1 MPNPKILIASRQT
14 PEVEAILN
22 DAPSEVEIHLLPP
35 GEQLGDHL
43 SEIEIIYGAISEAD
57 LPKAESLRWV
67 HQPHAGVEGFMYPAF
82 KASDVVLTNCR
93 RLYGKQISE
102 HAFALL
108 LSLTRSIPTQL
119 EFMKRKHWERVPCIE
134 LAGMTMGILGLGGI
148 GRAVADR
155 AKAFEFNVIAVDPE
169 SMEKP
174 DTVTQLGR
182 LDWLP
187 EMMAQSNVVMVCCPS
202 TPETHKLLSY
212 EQFNLLPEGSYLV
225 NVSRGKIIDEDALIA
240 ALRSGKLAAAGLDV
254 TYVEP
259 CPPDSPL
266 WTEPNVILTS
276 HSAGASQHIRA
287 RAMQLFVDNLHR
299 YVKGELLENV
309 VDKQK
314 GY

>member
-1 MPNPKILIASRQT
+1 MPNPKILIASRQV
-14 PEVEAILN
+14 PEVEAMLN
-22 DAPSEVEIHLLPP
+22 DAPSEVEIHFLPP
-35 GEQLGDHL
+35 GEQPGDHL
-43 SEIEIIYGAISEAD
+43 SGIEIIYGSISEAD
-57 LPKAESLRWV
+57 FPKAGSLRWV

-93 RLYGKQISE
+93 RLYGRQISE

-108 LSLTRSIPTQL
+108 LSLTRSIPAQL

-148 GRAVADR
+148 GRAVAAR

-174 DTVTQLGR
+174 DTVTQLGK

-202 TPETHKLLSY
+202 TPETHKLLSH
-212 EQFNLLPEGSYLV
+212 EQFNLLPDGSYLV
-225 NVSRGKIIDEDALIA
+225 NVSRGRIVDEDALIA

-266 WTEPNVILTS
+266 WSEPNVILTG

-287 RAMQLFVDNLHR
+287 RAMQLFVENLHR
-299 YVKGELLENV
+299 YVKGEPLENV

>member
-1 MPNPKILIASRQT
+1 MPNPKILIASRQV
-14 PEVEAILN
+14 PEVEAMLN
-22 DAPSEVEIHLLPP
+22 DAPSEVEIHFLPP

-43 SEIEIIYGAISEAD
+43 SGIEIIYGSISEAD
-57 LPKAESLRWV
+57 FPKAGSLRWV

-93 RLYGKQISE
+93 RLYGRQISE

-108 LSLTRSIPTQL
+108 LSLTRSIPAQL

-148 GRAVADR
+148 GRAVAAR

-174 DTVTQLGR
+174 DTVTQLGK

-202 TPETHKLLSY
+202 TPETHKLLSH
-212 EQFNLLPEGSYLV
+212 EQFNLLPDGSYLV
-225 NVSRGKIIDEDALIA
+225 NVSRGRIVDEDALIA
-240 ALRSGKLAAAGLDV
+240 ALRNGKLAAAGLDV

-266 WTEPNVILTS
+266 WTEPNVILTG

-287 RAMQLFVDNLHR
+287 RAMQLFVENLHR
-299 YVKGELLENV
+299 YVKGEPLENV

>member
-1 MPNPKILIASRQT
+1 MPNPKVLIVSRQT
-14 PEVEAILN
+14 PDVEAMLN
-22 DAPSEVEIHLLPP
+22 DAPPEAEIHFLPV
-35 GEQLGDHL
+35 GEKSGDHL
-43 SEIEIIYGAISEAD
+43 SGVEITYGGISDAD
-57 LPKAESLRWV
+57 FPKAESLRWV

-82 KASDVVLTNCR
+82 KASDVTLTNCR
-93 RLYGKQISE
+93 GLYGLQISE

-148 GRAVADR
+148 GRAVASR

-169 SMEKP
+169 PIEKP
-174 DTVTQLGR
+174 DTVETLGK

-187 EMMAQSNVVMVCCPS
+187 EFMARSNVVMVCCPS
-202 TPETHKLLSY
+202 TPETHKLLSH
-212 EQFNLLPEGSYLV
+212 EQFNLLPDGSYLV
-225 NVSRGKIIDEDALIA
+225 NVSRGKVVDEDALIA
-240 ALRSGKLAAAGLDV
+240 ALRSGKLAGAGLDV
-254 TYVEP
+254 TYTEP
-259 CPPDSPL
+259 CPPESPL

-287 RAMQLFVDNLHR
+287 RAMRLFIDNLHR
-299 YVKGELLENV
+299 YVKGESLVNV

>member
-1 MPNPKILIASRQT
+1 MPTPKILIASRQV
-14 PEVEAILN
+14 PEVEAMLN

-35 GEQLGDHL
+35 GEQPGDHL
-43 SEIEIIYGAISEAD
+43 SGIEIIYGSISEAD
-57 LPKAESLRWV
+57 FPKAGSLRWV

-93 RLYGKQISE
+93 RLYGRQISE

-108 LSLTRSIPTQL
+108 LSLTRSIPAQL

-148 GRAVADR
+148 GRAVAAR

-174 DTVTQLGR
+174 DTVTQLGK

-202 TPETHKLLSY
+202 TPETHKLLSH
-212 EQFNLLPEGSYLV
+212 EQFNLLPDGSYLV
-225 NVSRGKIIDEDALIA
+225 NVSRGRIVDEDALIA
-240 ALRSGKLAAAGLDV
+240 ALRNGKLAAAGLDV

-266 WTEPNVILTS
+266 WTEPNVILTG

-287 RAMQLFVDNLHR
+287 RAMQLFVENLHR
-299 YVKGELLENV
+299 YVKGEPLENV